1 MHSLT
6 DDYLARLRFNSEQ
19 AATLRAIG
27 EYRGKQELFYQQAP
41 EVLAGLLEVARIESS
56 ESSNRLE
63 GVNVP
68 MDRIRRLVVH
78 QAQPRNR
85 SEQEVAGY
93 RDALSLIHES
103 GRNMAFTPNVLLQ
116 LHGMLYR
123 YMPNPGG
130 RWKPTDNDIV
140 EHRPDGP
147 SRVRFRPV
155 AAHLT
160 PMAMDQLTANYTA
173 ATQKHDLDS
182 LIVVPL
188 AILDFLCVHPFA
200 DGNGR
205 MSRLLTLMLL
215 YHFNYEVGR
224 YISIERVYE
233 ETKEGYYETLETSS
247 QGWHEGRHDPNP
259 WLNYFWGVLLRA
271 YREFEERVG
280 EVRKGRGSKSEQVR
294 EVVIAKQTPFS
305 ISEVEADCPGVS
317 RETVRNVLR
326 DMSREGLI
334 ASTGKGR
341 SAKWVLKVSA
351 DAVRAKLEELKITG
365 QDAQDAITWARSKA
379 SED

>member
-1 MHSLT
+1 MQSLT
-6 DDYLARLRFNSEQ
+6 AQFLTGLRFDPEQ

-27 EYRGKQELFYQQAP
+27 EFRGQQELQYRRAP
-41 EVLAGLLEVARIESS
+41 EALAGLLEVAKIESS

-68 MDRIRRLVVH
+68 PDRIRRLVVH
-78 QAQPRNR
+78 EAQPRNR

-93 RDALSLIHES
+93 RDALALIHDS
-103 GRNMAFTPNVLLQ
+103 GREMLFTPNVLLQ
-116 LHGMLYR
+116 LHGMLYG

-130 RWKPTDNDIV
+130 RWKAADNDIV
-140 EHRPDGP
+140 ELRPDGT
-147 SRVRFRPV
+147 SRVRFKPV
-155 AAHLT
+155 SAHLT
-160 PMAMDQLTANYTA
+160 PMAIEQLTTHYASA
-173 ATQKHDLDS
+173 VQMPKLDS

-188 AILDFLCVHPFA
+188 AILDFLCIHPFT

-205 MSRLLTLMLL
+205 MARLLTLMLQ

-233 ETKEGYYETLETSS
+233 QTKEGYYETLEASS

-271 YREFEERVG
+271 YREFEERVE
-280 EVRKGRGSKSEQVR
+280 EVRKRKGSKSEQVR
-294 EVVIAKQTPFS
+294 AVVLAKQVPFS
-305 ISEVEADCPGVS
+305 ISEIEADCPNVS
-317 RETVRNVLR
+317 RQTVRIVLR
-326 DMSREGLI
+326 KMSREGLI

-341 SAKWVLKVSA
+341 SAKWVRKS
-351 DAVRAKLEELKITG
+351 
-365 QDAQDAITWARSKA
+365 
-379 SED
+379 